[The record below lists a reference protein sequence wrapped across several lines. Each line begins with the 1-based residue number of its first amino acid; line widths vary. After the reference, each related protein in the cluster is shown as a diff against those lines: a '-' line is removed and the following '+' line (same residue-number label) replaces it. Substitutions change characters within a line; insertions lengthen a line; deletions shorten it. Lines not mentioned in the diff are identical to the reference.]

1 MNFKEQEDI
10 ILRLKGEKIELN
22 EKYLKLKEEY
32 NELFK
37 KYVNLRAK
45 YTNQNDELLKLRLFI
60 YEEGHN
66 ENKH

>member
-1 MNFKEQEDI
+1 MYFKEQEDI

-37 KYVNLRAK
+37 KYVNLRAR
-45 YTNQNDELLKLRLFI
+45 YTSQNDELLKLRLFI
-60 YEEGHN
+60 YEEVYN